1 MPKGPLTVKIDAA
14 MYDEIGLLR
23 ALVRDMSA
31 FLDEWEWQLP
41 GPPVDELQARARAL
55 GLSDTR
61 DGVDIVRA
69 TTLATAA
76 PILIDCANCD
86 LLNPKAAQVTA
97 TGDQ

>member
-41 GPPVDELQARARAL
+41 AAPVNELQARARAL

-61 DGVDIVRA
+61 DAVDTPSESNMWRGITNWVRA
-69 TTLATAA
+69 EE
-76 PILIDCANCD
+76 
-86 LLNPKAAQVTA
+86 
-97 TGDQ
+97 